1 LKLFYIFPIILLAVS
16 LLFISCSDEPSSLGV
31 ELVGS
36 DYITVKTYD
45 SINDTISQNSSFFI
59 SVIPL
64 GSADWLLVGRHQS
77 PEQNIE
83 ASTLLKFIFG
93 LADSLKTDVLADNIN
108 VLDSWIELRNRYTYS
123 YKDTLATMN
132 FTVHK
137 VNSYWSAAGFTID
150 SLPMLQFESNDVSS
164 NFSITDTIYS
174 FHIDNALPFSWLK
187 NSADNTLESNFGIYL
202 EPTTSSTKVIGFQAL
217 TALSSQAAKLTVVI
231 EKPGA
236 YVDTISGFIAADI
249 SLVDGPIPTLPPGL
263 MCVQSSVSINSKL
276 KFDLGILPPGIVI
289 NKAELYITN
298 DSLNS
303 VKGSSSN
310 NSLKVLFLSSDD
322 STTTEGNAISLLSSD
337 NVYSGDITTFVRTW
351 LGRNENYGILIE
363 AGSPTLGM
371 DLFALK
377 GSDYNTI
384 SERPRL
390 RITYTQ
396 QKNQ

>member
-45 SINDTISQNSSFFI
+45 SINDTISQNSSYFKT
-59 SVIPL
+59 VIPL
-64 GSADWLLVGRHQS
+64 GSADKILVGRHQS
-77 PEQNIE
+77 LEQNIE
-83 ASTLLKFIFG
+83 ASSLLKFIFG
-93 LADSLKTDVLADNIN
+93 LADSVKTDVLADNIN
-108 VLDSWIELRNRYTYS
+108 VLDSWIELRNRYTYV
-123 YKDTLATMN
+123 DTLAAMN

-137 VNSYWSAAGFTID
+137 VNSYWSTAAFTID
-150 SLPMLQFESNDVSS
+150 SLPTLQYEMNDVSS
-164 NFSITDTIYS
+164 NFIINDTIYS
-174 FHIDNALPFSWLK
+174 FHIDNALPLSWMK

-202 EPTTSSTKVIGFQAL
+202 EPTASSSKVIGFQAL
-217 TALSSQAAKLTVVI
+217 TALSSEAAKLTIVI

-236 YVDTISGFIAADI
+236 YVDTINGFIAADI
-249 SLVDGPIPTLPPGL
+249 SLVDGPVPNLPSGV

-276 KFDLGILPPGIVI
+276 KFDLGVLPPGVVI
-289 NKAELYITN
+289 NQAELFITY

-303 VKGSSSN
+303 VKDSSSN
-310 NSLKVLFLSSDD
+310 NSLRVLYLTSDD
-322 STTTEGNAISLLSSD
+322 STTTQGNAIGLLSSD
-337 NVYSGDITTFVRTW
+337 NQYSGDITLFVRNW
-351 LGRNENYGILIE
+351 VSSKENYGMLIE
-363 AGSPTLGM
+363 AGSPTSGL

-377 GSDYNTI
+377 GSDDSNI

-396 QKNQ
+396 LKNQ

>member
-1 LKLFYIFPIILLAVS
+1 LKFYYILPTFLLAVS

-45 SINDTISQNSSFFI
+45 SINDTISQNSSYFKT
-59 SVIPL
+59 VIPL
-64 GSADWLLVGRHQS
+64 GSADKILVGRHQS
-77 PEQNIE
+77 LEQNIE
-83 ASTLLKFIFG
+83 ASSLLKFIFG
-93 LADSLKTDVLADNIN
+93 LADSVKTDVLADNIN
-108 VLDSWIELRNRYTYS
+108 VLDSWIELRNRYTYV
-123 YKDTLATMN
+123 DTLAAMN

-137 VNSYWSAAGFTID
+137 VNSYWSTAAFTID
-150 SLPMLQFESNDVSS
+150 SLPTLQYEMNDVSS
-164 NFSITDTIYS
+164 NFIINDTIYS
-174 FHIDNALPFSWLK
+174 FHIDNALPLSWMK

-202 EPTTSSTKVIGFQAL
+202 EPTASSSKVIGFQAL
-217 TALSSQAAKLTVVI
+217 TALSSEAAKLTIVI

-236 YVDTISGFIAADI
+236 YVDTINGFIAADI
-249 SLVDGPIPTLPPGL
+249 SLVDGPVPNLPSGV

-276 KFDLGILPPGIVI
+276 KFDLGVLPPGVVI
-289 NKAELYITN
+289 NQAELFITY

-310 NSLKVLFLSSDD
+310 NSLRVLYLTSDD
-322 STTTEGNAISLLSSD
+322 STTTQGNAIGLLSSD
-337 NVYSGDITTFVRTW
+337 NQYSGDITLFVRNW
-351 LGRNENYGILIE
+351 VSSKENYGMLIE
-363 AGSPTLGM
+363 AGSPTSGL

-377 GSDYNTI
+377 GSDDSNI

-396 QKNQ
+396 LKNQ